1 MILRLPSMRAAM
13 SRPRRKALAGAVL
26 AACLAVPGAES
37 YAAPRTAGECKVQKF
52 AEGVSGSSGWNPPQ
66 VGNVGSGVPVGTVLA
81 TRQLTIYSSFTY
93 KDKTTPMVYV
103 AHGAYWRGVPNDLPA
118 IVPTNVPGVGLRVKP
133 GGRQEL
139 KFENAIRAYASLGL
153 DFPDAGKRDSFGSGI
168 VVELIVTG
176 TVPSGSHQVTD
187 QDPSFPAARMHIR
200 MAQMRPQP
208 AAGDD
213 ITRVDGKIPGSGATC
228 LDDAW
233 FDVKELI
240 TIGGA
245 TPPLVTAVC
254 EVDARYL
261 GFGHEVPMGKVAA
274 DDFPSPGSRAG
285 AARFSISLSH
295 CAAEAKPRLAFYAG
309 GPGRVPGM
317 QALRLDPQPGYARN
331 LGIVLTRQGDAAP
344 LVIGAGAADLTF
356 YSFPGLPIA
365 PGATANFD
373 LEAHYQRTDHDTPGQ
388 PGVTPGPA
396 NSSARFQV
404 RYD

>member
-13 SRPRRKALAGAVL
+13 SRPRRKALAGAIL
-26 AACLAVPGAES
+26 AACLAAPGAES
-37 YAAPRTAGECKVQKF
+37 YAVPRTAGECEVQKF
-52 AEGVSGSSGWNPPQ
+52 AEGISGSTAWDPPQ

-81 TRQLTIYSSFTY
+81 TRWLTISSGFRY
-93 KDKTTPMVYV
+93 QDKTMPMAYL
-103 AHGAYWRGVPNDLPA
+103 AHGAYWRGVPYDLPA
-118 IVPTNVPGVGLRVKP
+118 IVPTNVPGVGLRVRP
-133 GGRQEL
+133 AGRQEL

-153 DFPDAGKRDSFGSGI
+153 DHADAGQKNGFASSI
-168 VVELIVTG
+168 MVELVVTG

-187 QDPSFPAARMHIR
+187 QDPNFPAARMHIR

-213 ITRVDGKIPGSGATC
+213 IAHVDGKIPGSGATC

-240 TIGGA
+240 SIGA
-245 TPPLVTAVC
+245 TPPQVTAVC

-261 GFGHEVPMGKVAA
+261 GFGHEVPMGKVTA

-285 AARFSISLSH
+285 AARFSISLSN

-344 LVIGAGAADLTF
+344 LAIGAGAADLTF
-356 YSFPGLPIA
+356 YSFPGQPIA

-373 LEAHYQRTDHDTPGQ
+373 LEAHYQRTDHDRPG
-388 PGVTPGPA
+388 GVTPGPA